1 MAATEATNASRD
13 EAIKLAKNEGE
24 ALASVG
30 ADMPDDT
37 THACNRILLAT
48 IALNRLLPNSLPTTT
63 RANTRAADHMT
74 LQHAKRVCCCGGFQL
89 RRERFDMMNHNEPNS
104 GCVLKQEA

>member
-24 ALASVG
+24 TLASAG
-30 ADMPDDT
+30 ADMNDDT
-37 THACNRILLAT
+37 TNVCNRILLAT
-48 IALNRLLPNSLPTTT
+48 IALKWLLPNSLPTTT
-63 RANTRAADHMT
+63 CANKRRRPHDAAA
-74 LQHAKRVCCCGGFQL
+74 HAKRVCCCGGFQL